1 MITLWRG
8 NANAWECDE
17 LGHLNVR
24 FYLAKAWEAVE
35 ALSET
40 LGMRAAFQ
48 PGATATLIAREI
60 DIRFLAEVRP
70 GAPLAIHGVIT
81 GFDEASLT
89 AVLVVEHAALAR
101 TAATLRLRLDHADP
115 LTARPFP
122 WSARTRAQIET
133 LIGDPPAESAPRSLS
148 KTAPVSDVSLARA
161 DALGL
166 QEIGRGRINP
176 QDADRFGRMRPE
188 FLLGKAS
195 GSVVHLNGGFP
206 EQWEAYR
213 TGAALDVASALLEA
227 RLVMRHW
234 PVAGEG
240 YVIRSG
246 LAGANRNVRHLVHWV
261 CDPVSGAALW
271 SMEGVGA
278 LLDLETR
285 RLRPVEPDALESL
298 QAKAVSGLAV

>member
-40 LGMRAAFQ
+40 LRMRAAFQ

-60 DIRFLAEVRP
+60 DIRFLAEARP

-89 AVLVVEHAALAR
+89 AVLVIEHAALGR

-122 WSARTRAQIET
+122 WSARTRAHIDS
-133 LIGDPPAESAPRSLS
+133 LIGEAPAESVPRSLS
-148 KTAPVSDVSLARA
+148 TGTPAPDVSLARA

-166 QEIGRGRINP
+166 QEIGRGRINAHE
-176 QDADRFGRMRPE
+176 ADRFGRMRPE
-188 FLLGKAS
+188 FALGKAS
-195 GSVVHLNGGFP
+195 SSVVHFTGGFP
-206 EQWEAYR
+206 EQYEAYR
-213 TGAALDVASALLEA
+213 TGAPLDVASVLLEA
-227 RLVMRHW
+227 RVIMRHW

-240 YVIRSG
+240 YVMRSG
-246 LAGANRNVRHLVHWV
+246 LAGASRNVRQLVHWA

-285 RLRPVEPDALESL
+285 RLRPVEPDALAAL
-298 QAKAVSGLAV
+298 QAGAVAGLAV

>member
-24 FYLAKAWEAVE
+24 FYLAKAWEAIE
-35 ALSET
+35 ALSEA

-81 GFDEASLT
+81 GFDEAGLT
-89 AVLVVEHAALAR
+89 AVLVIEHAALGR

-115 LTARPFP
+115 LTARRFA
-122 WSARTRAQIET
+122 WSARTRDRIET
-133 LIGDPPAESAPRSLS
+133 LAGEAPAESAPRSLS
-148 KTAPVSDVSLARA
+148 TAAPATDVSLARA
-161 DALGL
+161 DVLGL

-176 QDADRFGRMRPE
+176 QDADRFGRMRAE
-188 FLLGKAS
+188 FALGKAS
-195 GSVVHLNGGFP
+195 SSVVHFTGGFP
-206 EQWEAYR
+206 EQYEAYR
-213 TGAALDVASALLEA
+213 TGAPLDAASALLEA
-227 RLVMRHW
+227 RIVMRRW
-234 PVAGEG
+234 PEAGEG

-246 LAGANRNVRHLVHWV
+246 LAAADRNVRHLVHWV
-261 CDPVSGAALW
+261 CDPVSGAVLW
-271 SMEGVGA
+271 TMEGVGA
-278 LLDLETR
+278 LLDLQTR
-285 RLRPVEPDALESL
+285 RLRPVEPDALAVL
-298 QAKAVSGLAV
+298 QSKAVAGLAV